1 VTAVSLSR
9 STVDLLAVIGVALG
23 AVALVL
29 GLLALLRLRRLRRD
43 YVVLQDGGDRE
54 SFVSAAARQVEQ
66 IIRLRTE
73 LTVAERRLEA
83 VRRDVAQALRHVA
96 VVRYDAFR
104 DMGGRMSFSAAM
116 LDDAGDGLVLTA
128 IHGRGETRRYSK
140 GVKGGD
146 SDQQL
151 SPEEKQAIAFA
162 RREPAPAA
170 ATHPTQAP
178 APAAPQA
185 PAAPPSGP
193 VPSVFLDDVDGP
205 AE

>member
-1 VTAVSLSR
+1 VAAVSLSS

-23 AVALVL
+23 AVALIV
-29 GLLALLRLRRLRRD
+29 ALIAHLRLGRLRRD

-54 SFVSAAARQVEQ
+54 SFVAAAARQVEQ

-73 LTVAERRLEA
+73 LTVAEKRLDA

-128 IHGRGETRRYSK
+128 IHGRGETRSYSK
-140 GVKGGD
+140 GVKNGE
-146 SDQQL
+146 SDQVL

-162 RREPAPAA
+162 RRER
-170 ATHPTQAP
+170 
-178 APAAPQA
+178 AAPGRQ
-185 PAAPPSGP
+185 P
-193 VPSVFLDDVDGP
+193 VAEPVLELPRDATDQPSVTLVD
-205 AE
+205 E

>member
-1 VTAVSLSR
+1 VTAVSLSS

-23 AVALVL
+23 AIALIMALV
-29 GLLALLRLRRLRRD
+29 AQLRLRRLRRD
-43 YVVLQDGGDRE
+43 YVVLQDGGDRA
-54 SFVSAAARQVEQ
+54 SFIGAAARQVEQ
-66 IIRLRTE
+66 ITLLRGE
-73 LTVAERRLEA
+73 LSAAERRLET

-128 IHGRGETRRYSK
+128 IHGRGETRSYSK
-140 GVKGGD
+140 GVKHGE

-162 RREPAPAA
+162 RREPAVPGRQPVAE
-170 ATHPTQAP
+170 
-178 APAAPQA
+178 
-185 PAAPPSGP
+185 P
-193 VPSVFLDDVDGP
+193 VPDVVTGSLADLQANVRANLVDD
-205 AE
+205 E